1 MLKVTKP
8 SDRGGLPMNKNN
20 RERVAEQEHWQKAR
34 EVERRCY
41 DFLSGLLAALD
52 SCLDRR
58 LVETFL
64 ALVLVIILH
73 RNRPHG
79 LLLSELGG
87 YLKPAWQA
95 PAGTK
100 RISNLLRSKG
110 WSADFIESYLWIQ
123 ADQRVEELVRAG
135 KPVLAIWDESVI
147 EKPESLHLE
156 GLCAV
161 RSSKARRLKRIKP
174 GFFNPPG
181 GRPICVPGYNWL
193 QVLVAGMEGSPVV
206 ATMQWWTTRGE
217 QATQKRSLE
226 AEILRAIAEKWGSQ
240 VVHIWDRGF
249 AGSPWLSL
257 AYVHAVRFVMRWP
270 KRYHL
275 ADDLGQERPA
285 WQYTRGKRS
294 WEYRLLWDARRRCS
308 RKTGILAVPV
318 YDKTY
323 HQPLWLVVSRPG
335 VGREP
340 WYLLTNEPIHNAQ
353 DAWNIVL
360 AYARRWQIEMS
371 IRFDKCELAFESPRL
386 RLWETQRRLLLIT
399 TLVFAFLLS
408 LLTLQPL
415 LTWLLTY
422 WCPRTGKWSLN
433 VKTPLYRLRSALSR
447 FWLAHPPPLIHK
459 LTSG

>member
-1 MLKVTKP
+1 
-8 SDRGGLPMNKNN
+8 MNKHS
-20 RERVAEQEHWQKAR
+20 RERVGEQEHRQKAG
-34 EVERRCY
+34 ELERKCY
-41 DFLSGLLAALD
+41 EFLYGLLASLD
-52 SCLDRR
+52 NNLNRR

-64 ALVLVIILH
+64 ALVLVIIMH
-73 RNRPHG
+73 RNRPQG

-87 YLKPAWQA
+87 YLKPVWQA

-110 WSADFIESYLWIQ
+110 WSADFIETYLWLR
-123 ADQRVEELVRAG
+123 ADERVAELSRAG
-135 KPVLAIWDESVI
+135 KVVLVIWDESVL
-147 EKPESLHLE
+147 EKPESLPLE

-181 GRPICVPGYNWL
+181 GRPIFVPGYHWL

-206 ATMQWWTTRGE
+206 AHRQWWTTRGE
-217 QATQKRSLE
+217 QATQKRSVE
-226 AEILRAIAEKWGSQ
+226 ADILREIAEKWETQ
-240 VVHIWDRGF
+240 VLHIWDRGF
-249 AGSPWLSL
+249 AGSPWLSF

-285 WQYTRGKRS
+285 WQFTRGKRS
-294 WEYRLLWDARRRCS
+294 WEQRLLWDARRRCY

-323 HQPLWLVVSRPG
+323 LQPLWLVVARRG
-335 VGREP
+335 AGQEP
-340 WYLLTNEPIHNAQ
+340 WYLLTNESIRNPQ
-353 DAWNIVL
+353 DAWNVVF
-360 AYARRWQIEMS
+360 AYARRWSIEMS
-371 IRFDKCELAFESPRL
+371 IRFTKCELAFESPRL
-386 RLWETQRRLLLIT
+386 RQWETQRRLLLIT

-408 LLTLQPL
+408 LLSLQPL
-415 LTWLLTY
+415 LSWLLAH
-422 WCPRTGKWSLN
+422 WCPRTGKWSLKI
-433 VKTPLYRLRSALSR
+433 KTPLYRLRSALSR
-447 FWLAHPPPLIHK
+447 LWLSHPPPFLQR

>member
-1 MLKVTKP
+1 
-8 SDRGGLPMNKNN
+8 MNKLS
-20 RERVAEQEHWQKAR
+20 RERVSEQEYEQKSG
-34 EVERRCY
+34 ELEQRCY
-41 DFLSGLLAALD
+41 EFLYGLLVSLD
-52 SCLDRR
+52 DSLNRR

-64 ALVLVIILH
+64 ALVLVIIIH
-73 RNRPHG
+73 RNRPQG

-87 YLKPAWQA
+87 YLKPVWQA

-110 WSADFIESYLWIQ
+110 WSADFIETYLWIQ
-123 ADQRVEELVRAG
+123 ADERVAQLSDAG
-135 KPVLAIWDESVI
+135 KPVLVIWDESVI
-147 EKPESLHLE
+147 EKPESSQLE

-161 RSSKARRLKRIKP
+161 RSSKAGRLKRIKP

-181 GRPICVPGYNWL
+181 GRPIFVPGYNWL
-193 QVLVAGMEGSPVV
+193 QVLVAGMEGAPVV
-206 ATMQWWTTRGE
+206 ASMQWWTIRGE
-217 QATQKRSLE
+217 QATQKRSVE
-226 AEILRAIAEKWGSQ
+226 ADILREIAEKWGTQ
-240 VVHIWDRGF
+240 VLHIWDRGF

-270 KRYHL
+270 KRYGL
-275 ADDLGQERPA
+275 LDASGQEHPA
-285 WQYTRGKRS
+285 WQCTRGKRS
-294 WEYRLLWDARRRCS
+294 WEHRLLRDARRRCY

-323 HQPLWLVVSRPG
+323 LQPLWLVVARRG
-335 VGREP
+335 TGQEP
-340 WYLLTNEPIHNAQ
+340 WYLLTNEPIHNPQ
-353 DAWNIVL
+353 EAWNVVF

-386 RLWETQRRLLLIT
+386 QQWESQRRLLLIT

-408 LLTLQPL
+408 LLPLPPL
-415 LTWLLTY
+415 LIWLLSY
-422 WCPRTGKWSLN
+422 WCPRTGKWSLQ

-447 FWLAHPPPLIHK
+447 LWLAYPPPFLRR